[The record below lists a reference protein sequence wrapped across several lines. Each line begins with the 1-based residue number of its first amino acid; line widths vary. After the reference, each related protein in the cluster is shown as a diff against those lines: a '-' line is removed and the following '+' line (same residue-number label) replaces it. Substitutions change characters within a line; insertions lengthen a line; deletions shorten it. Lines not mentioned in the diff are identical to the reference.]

1 MFSIVFVD
9 YADRVKAMRG
19 TDAMQESL
27 FMMAKLED
35 FVPSDHPL
43 RAIRELVN
51 DALVQLNVLFNEIY
65 ADNGRASIAPEK
77 LMRALLLQV
86 FYSVRSERQ
95 LCEQLRYNLLF
106 RWFVGLAIDDA
117 VWDHSVFSKNRDR
130 LMEHAVMEAFFGEVM
145 GLAEAKGLLS
155 KEHFSVDG
163 TLIQAW
169 ASHKSFRPKD
179 GSDDQ
184 TPSGPGR
191 NAQADW
197 KGKARTNDTHQSRTD
212 PDARLF
218 RKSRNTASILCYQ
231 GHVLMENRSGLVVSA
246 VVTHADG
253 SGERAAALA
262 MLDAIGGSQAKSLGA
277 DKAYDTQDFVAA
289 CRERN
294 VTPHVA
300 SNDTRRGGS
309 AIDRRTTRHG
319 GYALS
324 QTIRK
329 RIEEHFGWAKT
340 VGRIRQTVYRG
351 MRRVDQHFKLTMTAS
366 NIVRIARILCAVPTG
381 AA

>member
-1 MFSIVFVD
+1 
-9 YADRVKAMRG
+9 MRG
-19 TDAMQESL
+19 SDGMQEAL
-27 FMMAKLED
+27 FTMSKLED

-43 RAIRELVN
+43 RAIQVLVN
-51 DALVQLNVLFNEIY
+51 EALGRLNGLFNEIY
-65 ADNGRASIAPEK
+65 ADTGRASIAPEK

-95 LCEQLRYNLLF
+95 LVEQLRYNLLF

-130 LMEHAVMEAFFGEVM
+130 LLEHAVVEAFFSEIM
-145 GLAEAKGLLS
+145 QLADAKGLLS

-197 KGKARTNDTHQSRTD
+197 KGKPRSNDTHESTTD
-212 PDARLF
+212 PDAQLF
-218 RKSRNTASILCYQ
+218 RKSFNTASILCYQ
-231 GHVLMENRSGLVVSA
+231 GHVLMENRSGLVVGA
-246 VVTHADG
+246 VVTPANG
-253 SGERAAALA
+253 TNERAAALA
-262 MLDAIGGSQAKSLGA
+262 MLDTVPGTQPRTVGA
-277 DKAYDTQDFVAA
+277 DKAYDTRDFIDA

-294 VTPHVA
+294 IVPHVA
-300 SNDTRRGGS
+300 CNDARRGGS
-309 AIDRRTTRHG
+309 AIDGRTTRHQ

-324 QTIRK
+324 QTVRK
-329 RIEEHFGWAKT
+329 RIEEHFGWGKT
-340 VGRIRQTVYRG
+340 IGRIRQTVFRG
-351 MRRVDQHFKLTMTAS
+351 LRRVDQHFKLTMTAS
-366 NIVRIARILCAVPTG
+366 NILRIARMPCAVPRG
-381 AA
+381 AAR